1 MNSSGATWEPPSPWT
16 GSITI
21 AATFSAATC
30 VTRARSRAPSASAA
44 NGPRYSCANGTR

>member
-1 MNSSGATWEPPSPWT
+1 MNSGGATRKPPSPWT

-30 VTRARSRAPSASAA
+30 VTSARSSGSSASRV
-44 NGPRYSCANGTR
+44 GPR